1 MEPDL
6 SHWDRPGLAVK
17 ARRSRARQRGQGLVI
32 FVGAIVFLIGLL
44 AIVVDVTWYWAKTL
58 EVQRAA
64 DAAALA
70 GAVLLPDCP
79 LSTSGASCVS
89 HNAHDTALASAKQ
102 NGYVAGAVPGGVV
115 TVTAVQNPTRDIQL
129 DTSVSA
135 PVPTFFMRLFG
146 INSIQATRTAKAEY
160 ALPVPMGSPLN
171 YFGAFGALRGWIFT
185 DSGLLAP
192 TTSAASGAVAQ
203 WTNPLNAYV
212 ENESPTT
219 LYATTANATNMQV
232 YGGFH
237 IPMPA
242 VAADARF
249 LAYGG
254 IEVVVKAKSSVASGC
269 KIQAEVTSNASAG
282 TPTWYGL
289 GVPPA
294 TNNPA
299 SLTQTDTVIT
309 FGGAISSG
317 LTDATDWWRTT
328 PVTGWTTTNFADGNF
343 AVRLKAA
350 VLTAPCDTATTSVD
364 YIKVRVT
371 HEQLSPLITGPGGE
385 PLNKQGVWAG
395 ILSQGADMTSGD
407 IYSTQYVYN
416 GSGSNAQYVPPT
428 TNYNYAVEMQ
438 QGTTNGSVYVF
449 DPVFCATK
457 SDFSQGMGDHWY
469 GSGAMSTFY
478 DLYDTNN
485 TPYDLTD
492 DTWIAGNTPATLP
505 ASQGGG
511 ANPNY
516 NLFKRSNRT
525 DPTQGGPAAS
535 GSVTDCQRG
544 KVTDPTNGGY
554 WHNRWWPLATGLAG
568 PSGTIPRVYRI
579 HVTSTDP
586 VASADQSSTNALN
599 NFSLFANVS
608 GHICPSAS
616 LDPACPRVYGLG
628 TMEAFSPLDP
638 SSTADL
644 YLSQIGVAYAGKTI
658 KVSLWDAGDTY
669 PLQADLSFRM
679 PSGSTY
685 VDAPFTWS
693 ANLPVPFANSG
704 AECSSN
710 SGAGTVTS
718 VRTSN
723 SSSTPGLF
731 NGCWLTILIAIPTT
745 YTASQPTGEPGAGWW
760 KIRYVMGSGS
770 QNASDLTT
778 WKTQI
783 IGNPVHL
790 VVP

>member
-6 SHWDRPGLAVK
+6 PQRNRPGVAMT

-58 EVQRAA
+58 QVQRAA

-70 GAVLLPDCP
+70 GAVWLPDQP
-79 LSTSGASCVS
+79 
-89 HNAHDTALASAKQ
+89 ALATTVAIASAKQ

-115 TVTAVQNPTRDIQL
+115 TVTAVQNSTRDIQL

-146 INSIQATRTAKAEY
+146 INTLQATRTAKAEY

-171 YFGAFGALRGWIFT
+171 YFGAFGELRGWIFKDT
-185 DSGLLAP
+185 GLLSP
-192 TTSAASGAVAQ
+192 TTTQSFGTP
-203 WTNPLNAYV
+203 WTDPTYAYA
-212 ENESPTT
+212 ENETPTT
-219 LYATTANATNMQV
+219 LYATTANATNTQT

-242 VAADARF
+242 VATDARF

-254 IEVVVKAKSSVASGC
+254 IEVVVKAKSSLPLASGC
-269 KIQAEVTSNASAG
+269 KLQAEVTSNASASP
-282 TPTWYGL
+282 PTWYGITA
-289 GVPPA
+289 PNQA

-299 SLTQTDTVIT
+299 ALTDSDTVIT

-317 LTDATDWWRTT
+317 STDATDWWRTS
-328 PVTGWTTTNFADGNF
+328 GWTTTNFADGNF
-343 AVRLKAA
+343 AVRLKAVGGGSCA
-350 VLTAPCDTATTSVD
+350 TATTSVD

-395 ILSQGADMTSGD
+395 VLSQGSDVMSGD
-407 IYSTQYVYN
+407 IYSPQYNNKPALNTQY
-416 GSGSNAQYVPPT
+416 SPTPPT
-428 TNYNYAVEMQ
+428 PYYNYAIEMQ
-438 QGTTNGSVYVF
+438 PGTTNGSVYVF

-457 SDFSQGMGDHWY
+457 SDFTVGMGDHYY
-469 GSGAMSTFY
+469 GSGDMTMSTFY

-485 TPYDLTD
+485 TPYDPND

-505 ASQGGG
+505 VSQGGG
-511 ANPNY
+511 SNPEY
-516 NLFKRSNRT
+516 NLFRRANLY
-525 DPTQGGPAAS
+525 DAS
-535 GSVTDCQRG
+535 QSGTALTGSTDCQRG
-544 KVTDPTNGGY
+544 KITDPTKGGY
-554 WHNRWWPLATGLAG
+554 WHNRWWPLATGIDG
-568 PSGTIPRVYRI
+568 PPIGSTIARVYRI

-586 VASADQSSTNALN
+586 AAAADQSSTNALN
-599 NFSLFANVS
+599 NFSLFATVG
-608 GHICPSAS
+608 GHTCPTSPA
-616 LDPACPRVYGLG
+616 DAACPRVYGLG
-628 TMEAFSPLDP
+628 SMEAFSPLDP

-644 YLSQIGVAYAGKTI
+644 YLSQIGMAYAGKTI
-658 KVSLWDAGDTY
+658 KVSLWDAGDTNN
-669 PLQADLSFRM
+669 LSAVLSFRM
-679 PSGSTY
+679 PTSGGY
-685 VDAPFTWS
+685 QDASFTWT
-693 ANLPVPFANSG
+693 ATKFATSSG
-704 AECSSN
+704 AANCNGSSAGAVPSVTTSYG
-710 SGAGTVTS
+710 SG
-718 VRTSN
+718 
-723 SSSTPGLF
+723 GLF

-745 YTASQPTGEPGAGWW
+745 YTAPTPPGEPGPGWW
-760 KIRYVMGSGS
+760 KIRYTMGGGS
-770 QNASDLTT
+770 SPASDLTT